1 MAEIRDDA
9 TWAWLRKV
17 NLKKETEGM
26 NTAAQDQALRT
37 NAIKAKVE
45 NQNLSPLCRMCS
57 EKDESMG
64 HLFGECSKLAQA
76 EYSTCLILWLG

>member
-17 NLKKETEGM
+17 DLKKETEGM
-26 NTAAQDQALRT
+26 NTATQDQTLRT
-37 NAIKAKVE
+37 NSIKAKVE
-45 NQNLSPLCRMCS
+45 NQNLSPLCRVCS

-64 HLFGECSKLAQA
+64 HLVGECSKLAQA
-76 EYSTCLILWLG
+76 EYRHLPGYCG